1 MPWAIVGKPQAGHGG
16 LLTNLKND
24 RLNHLDS
31 ESDTCRYR
39 TQMEAYFSSARMT
52 QSW

>member
-24 RLNHLDS
+24 RLNHLYS
-31 ESDTCRYR
+31 KSQLPAKIGRKWKLT
-39 TQMEAYFSSARMT
+39 SAVLE
-52 QSW
+52 

>member
-16 LLTNLKND
+16 LLMNLKND

-31 ESDTCRYR
+31 KSQTPANIGRKWKLTLAVHE
-39 TQMEAYFSSARMT
+39 
-52 QSW
+52 

>member
-1 MPWAIVGKPQAGHGG
+1 MPWAIVGEPQTGHGG

-31 ESDTCRYR
+31 KCQIDTWGYR
-39 TQMEAYFSSARMT
+39 TEWKLTLAVLE
-52 QSW
+52 